1 MTKGQREDVTEFGGL
16 RVVWL
21 EAFVRSV
28 QARSRVAAATQM
40 GVDQAT
46 VTKHIHKLELWL
58 ARGRVRPLVD
68 YQVWPLH
75 LTKEG
80 EEFLPQAVAVL
91 ETLRRART
99 APAETPPRDDAVDRL
114 FVSSSKTAQG
124 EG

>member
-1 MTKGQREDVTEFGGL
+1 MAKKKEEDLTEFGGL

-28 QARSRVAAATQM
+28 EASSRVAAAAQM

-46 VTKHIHKLELWL
+46 VTKHIQKLEKWL

-68 YQVWPLH
+68 YQVWPLR
-75 LTKEG
+75 LTSDG
-80 EEFLPQAVAVL
+80 EKFLPQAKMVL
-91 ETLRRART
+91 ETLRQARISPIEMPLPEDT
-99 APAETPPRDDAVDRL
+99 TEAAIMPNPDIQPR
-114 FVSSSKTAQG
+114 